1 MPGTIKIAPQRVLN
15 CKKLGTEFQYYVLKT
30 HSLRKAFISIKGIY
44 YQVEILG
51 QTITWIVPF
60 KFTQKIGTDVD
71 YKVMLSFLEFYET
84 LLGFVNFKL
93 FHVMGLNYPPKI
105 SEVLVQDGGDLEA
118 IQEEVKQILG
128 KIEENAPILIKK
140 TETDEKNEKLK
151 EESKNRLSTL
161 SETLKNIKHPEE
173 SSTEESIDEGDSSDS
188 EDTGNEKKESDNEED
203 ALFENDE
210 TTKLR
215 KELSIFE
222 NLFEKCYF
230 WLSREVPRESLEFV
244 IKSFGGKVTWEGAG
258 VNEENEDITHQIV
271 DRADT
276 VQHRILSRDYVQ
288 PQWVYDC
295 LNARVLIPIDLYLP
309 GTTLP
314 PHLSP
319 FVDDY
324 AEGYIPEYR
333 KILDQLYKEANG
345 IPTDT
350 NPVPIV
356 EEESESDEEERFA
369 DDLAAEKEGKYEPS
383 KKKTT

>member
-1 MPGTIKIAPQRVLN
+1 
-15 CKKLGTEFQYYVLKT
+15 
-30 HSLRKAFISIKGIY
+30 
-44 YQVEILG
+44 
-51 QTITWIVPF
+51 
-60 KFTQKIGTDVD
+60 
-71 YKVMLSFLEFYET
+71 
-84 LLGFVNFKL
+84 
-93 FHVMGLNYPPKI
+93 
-105 SEVLVQDGGDLEA
+105 
-118 IQEEVKQILG
+118 
-128 KIEENAPILIKK
+128 
-140 TETDEKNEKLK
+140 
-151 EESKNRLSTL
+151 
-161 SETLKNIKHPEE
+161 
-173 SSTEESIDEGDSSDS
+173 
-188 EDTGNEKKESDNEED
+188 
-203 ALFENDE
+203 
-210 TTKLR
+210 
-215 KELSIFE
+215 
-222 NLFEKCYF
+222 
-230 WLSREVPRESLEFV
+230 LSREVPRESLEFV

-383 KKKTT
+383 KKKLRKLAEQQQQQDEEEQQEIAESLLPGKKRRFLQHIKYNKKMKQQEISKLEEKRQKLKEGKAQVVDKTTIVYTENK